1 MHVHECAHAS
11 LWHWAAWEC
20 CMANHA
26 QLQICLCACLCVCV
40 WVRHVIEP
48 FEGQYPSVPTHHC
61 WLLWFFS
68 PLTFFFLCFKM
79 ASLLSSCSLQ
89 AEAKQEFWSTKHWEP
104 EMATTHFV
112 SVVIQLCSAVPPL
125 STSICLCL
133 RNIGKG
139 DLRCWKTPAAL
150 VFVALTF
157 IAMSLG
163 RYRCVSLLGLVFV
176 SSLSLVRWE
185 VFALNAVCY
194 QNLTVSPRDKVE
206 QWLNVSCTH
215 FVYV

>member
-1 MHVHECAHAS
+1 MHAHECAHAS

-26 QLQICLCACLCVCV
+26 QLQICLCACLCVYV

-79 ASLLSSCSLQ
+79 ASPLSSCSLQ

-112 SVVIQLCSAVPPL
+112 SVVIQLCSAVPPPPL
-125 STSICLCL
+125 PPLLLPS
-133 RNIGKG
+133 
-139 DLRCWKTPAAL
+139 
-150 VFVALTF
+150 VFVF
-157 IAMSLG
+157 GISEKVIWGVG
-163 RYRCVSLLGLVFV
+163 RLRQLSCLL
-176 SSLSLVRWE
+176 RWH
-185 VFALNAVCY
+185 L
-194 QNLTVSPRDKVE
+194 
-206 QWLNVSCTH
+206 
-215 FVYV
+215 